1 MPDAATVVGIDM
13 TLNGISRYLQDQ
25 LTESSATHF
34 IFDSLGQAL
43 KAPTASDRSYKTAK
57 LVSTAM
63 DILHK
68 MVVDNHLDK
77 NCFDLFVR
85 SKVYLR
91 YAERFLDPQ

>member
-1 MPDAATVVGIDM
+1 
-13 TLNGISRYLQDQ
+13 
-25 LTESSATHF
+25 
-34 IFDSLGQAL
+34 
-43 KAPTASDRSYKTAK
+43 
-57 LVSTAM
+57 M